1 MLFLSYL
8 CSDFVKKMRFSD
20 FWTYIKVQKW
30 GKYVVA
36 VLLFLAVFL
45 FIGDQSLLRFAHR
58 NREIRHLEEQRDMYE
73 SAAEQAQREIQVLQ
87 QPDSLERFA
96 REQYFMHKSNEEI
109 YLIEE

>member
-1 MLFLSYL
+1 MT
-8 CSDFVKKMRFSD
+8 FSE
-20 FWTYIKVQKW
+20 FWTTIKIQKW
-30 GKYVVA
+30 GKYV
-36 VLLFLAVFL
+36 LTLITFLVIFL
-45 FIGDQSLLRFAHR
+45 FIGDQSLIQFVKRGK
-58 NREIRHLEEQRDMYE
+58 EIRHLEEQRDMYE

>member
-1 MLFLSYL
+1 
-8 CSDFVKKMRFSD
+8 MRFSD

-96 REQYFMHKSNEEI
+96 RERYFMKADDEDIFVIRDGKEE
-109 YLIEE
+109 LEDLGDETIE